1 MKQSELWKTEDRTS
15 YTNRHQLL
23 SILPRKTY
31 KNPPRKVIKKN
42 IILELRNLNKK
53 IKPKLLEKLSHK
65 SSAYEKYFSGYPL
78 RLPSLNV
85 NKQDKLG

>member
-15 YTNRHQLL
+15 YSNRHQLL

-53 IKPKLLEKLSHK
+53 IQPKLLEKISHE
-65 SSAYEKYFSGYPL
+65 SSFKFLILTIDPL
-78 RLPSLNV
+78 LHIVIS
-85 NKQDKLG
+85 